1 MDGIEGKEEKELGKN
16 IIQKKKK
23 QDGFY
28 FNFQIKRGQILNRN
42 SKTLEI
48 KEKKQTSCTHAANRP
63 IKSIQLAI
71 EKVPPSSV
79 LRFMTTC

>member
-28 FNFQIKRGQILNRN
+28 FYFQIKRGQILDRN
-42 SKTLEI
+42 SETLEI
-48 KEKKQTSCTHAANRP
+48 KEKQTSCTHAANRP